1 MSEPPSLTIGWL
13 YPNLMSTYGDRGNVI
28 CIQRRC
34 QWRDIPVTILPLDQ
48 QTEPDLFM
56 SVDVIVGGGAQD
68 RQQEIVMRDLQG
80 AKADILRNKLDGGTP
95 GVFTCGSPQLLGHY
109 YEPALGQRIEGL

>member
-1 MSEPPSLTIGWL
+1 MELNIGWL

-34 QWRDIPVTILPLDQ
+34 QWRNLDVNILPLDQ
-48 QTEPDLFM
+48 GADITSFEKFDL
-56 SVDVIVGGGAQD
+56 VVGGGAQD

-80 AKADILRNKLDGGTP
+80 KRQK
-95 GVFTCGSPQLLGHY
+95 
-109 YEPALGQRIEGL
+109 

>member
-48 QTEPDLFM
+48 QTEPDLFK

-68 RQQEIVMRDLQG
+68 RQQEIVMRD
-80 AKADILRNKLDGGTP
+80 
-95 GVFTCGSPQLLGHY
+95 
-109 YEPALGQRIEGL
+109 